1 MNPLLSMMN
10 NNELQNVLNSGNP
23 MNLAMSMLKQQNPK
37 MYQKIN
43 AMMNSGMNPQEAMK
57 QLGIDSNQFNNMV
70 SNFSRQK

>member
-10 NNELQNVLNSGNP
+10 NNMLQNVLNSGNP
-23 MNLAMSMLKQQNPK
+23 MNLAMSMLKQQNPR
-37 MYQKIN
+37 MYQQIN

-57 QLGIDSNQFNNMV
+57 QLGIDSNQFNNMI